1 MGFCLINL
9 LCDTKYTYEVE
20 ENRKILASIIDI
32 NYYVGK
38 PWFTFII
45 QREYSIS
52 GFGNF
57 VEFLQFR
64 LRVGDK
70 VLQQH
75 FKNCSENAIKVMFQ
89 KLHRMVWLADKASDC
104 SNQEKLSLVLRY
116 VDSDRVIREEFSGF

>member
-75 FKNCSENAIKVMFQ
+75 FKN
-89 KLHRMVWLADKASDC
+89 
-104 SNQEKLSLVLRY
+104 
-116 VDSDRVIREEFSGF
+116 